1 MADGLREAAEL
12 VLFKVQNVQRG
23 ELADGLREAAD
34 LVDCK
39 EQSGTDR
46 TLQRTHPML
55 VPVLNPLWLQVFLDC
70 VDLLER

>member
-1 MADGLREAAEL
+1 M
-12 VLFKVQNVQRG
+12 QRG
-23 ELADGLREAAD
+23 ELADGLWQAAD
-34 LVDCK
+34 LLDCK

-55 VPVLNPLWLQVFLDC
+55 VPVLNPLWLQVFLDS